1 MNFGTIKD
9 IFTNK
14 LIESYVSG
22 DSNLNEHGKK
32 LYKSFLKELKENET
46 LRTAFIVYKN
56 IEEKTIKN
64 ESLANDYLKE
74 NISFLNKFR
83 GDKSLVSQT
92 KKLVKILEDKGFN
105 FENVKT
111 KEIHE
116 SLENLIKTKK
126 SVVNIDKIQESKSN
140 LLSWLMSDKNS
151 NVIKEEESEWVKENY
166 NLKDFIKIVTNKF
179 NEKYKDSL
187 TEEEKNILKVLREN
201 NEDTLKDLVSNLV
214 KETVSLVNKHLEGN
228 RKNITIREKLLE
240 TKDVI
245 YQMTE
250 NNDNFSEK
258 VLKLYELKK
267 NLIS

>member
-1 MNFGTIKD
+1 
-9 IFTNK
+9 
-14 LIESYVSG
+14 
-22 DSNLNEHGKK
+22 
-32 LYKSFLKELKENET
+32 
-46 LRTAFIVYKN
+46 
-56 IEEKTIKN
+56 
-64 ESLANDYLKE
+64 
-74 NISFLNKFR
+74 
-83 GDKSLVSQT
+83 
-92 KKLVKILEDKGFN
+92 
-105 FENVKT
+105 
-111 KEIHE
+111 
-116 SLENLIKTKK
+116 
-126 SVVNIDKIQESKSN
+126 
-140 LLSWLMSDKNS
+140 MSDKNS
-151 NVIKEEESEWVKENY
+151 NVIKEEESEWVKENI